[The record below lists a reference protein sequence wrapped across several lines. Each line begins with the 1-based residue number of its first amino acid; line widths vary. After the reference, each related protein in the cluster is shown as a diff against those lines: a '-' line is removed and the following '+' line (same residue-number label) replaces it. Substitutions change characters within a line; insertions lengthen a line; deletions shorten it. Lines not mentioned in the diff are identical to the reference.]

1 MDIESDSDTW
11 ENFFG
16 KCCKF
21 VEPATEPISAIDDNA
36 MRDDSA
42 CATATA
48 GLAGVTRA
56 IKAEANV
63 IAARCHR

>member
-21 VEPATEPISAIDDNA
+21 VEPATRSQIDDNA
-36 MRDDSA
+36 MR
-42 CATATA
+42 CAMTQRVRHSRT
-48 GLAGVTRA
+48 
-56 IKAEANV
+56 EA
-63 IAARCHR
+63 